1 MNSEGTS
8 IAPINLKVKSCDSNL
23 EKDEA
28 TFAKH
33 DIATHLKEM
42 EQVVNCSIGN
52 SMFVHFGL
60 YIVYVLTILLLTCY
74 RESLKKNMTS

>member
-52 SMFVHFGL
+52 SMFFGL
-60 YIVYVLTILLLTCY
+60 YIVYVLTILLLTCH
-74 RESLKKNMTS
+74 RASLKKNMTS